1 MIEYSLFIFIFH
13 ICAKFQTQKKRKKTH
28 HDMCILKI
36 VHDCFSMMGA
46 LTIFGKGGFIF
57 SFVSY
62 GLVTKSLEAGCTFE
76 EVAEKIKCQ
85 KMNVN
90 FFYNQSRMNPL
101 T

>member
-1 MIEYSLFIFIFH
+1 V
-13 ICAKFQTQKKRKKTH
+13 A
-28 HDMCILKI
+28 ILSPKI
-36 VHDCFSMMGA
+36 VKESSF
-46 LTIFGKGGFIF
+46 KF

-90 FFYNQSRMNPL
+90 VFYNQIRMNHL

>member
-1 MIEYSLFIFIFH
+1 MNFFN
-13 ICAKFQTQKKRKKTH
+13 
-28 HDMCILKI
+28 
-36 VHDCFSMMGA
+36 MMGA
-46 LTIFGKGGFIF
+46 LTIFGKGCSVF

-62 GLVTKSLEAGCTFE
+62 GLVTKSLGAGCTFE

-90 FFYNQSRMNPL
+90 FITTRMNHL

>member
-1 MIEYSLFIFIFH
+1 LNIPFLYLFFTFVQNF
-13 ICAKFQTQKKRKKTH
+13 KPKKKRKKTH

-36 VHDCFSMMGA
+36 VHDFFSMMGA

-62 GLVTKSLEAGCTFE
+62 GLVTKSLGAGCTFE

-85 KMNVN
+85 KMNVD
-90 FFYNQSRMNPL
+90 FFTTNVG
-101 T
+101 